1 MIIKKQLYLS
11 FILAYQDIKLRYRR
25 SIIGPFWS
33 TISMGV
39 VIASVGFVFGSIFRS
54 PMEEYL
60 PFLAVGLIVWTFI
73 LGTISEG
80 CNVFIDSEHMIKQ
93 LNLPFSIFVLKII
106 LRNLLLLSHNILILP
121 FIFLFFEKPI
131 TLSILLVIP
140 GIILISF
147 SIVWMVLLAGM
158 FCARYRDLPQ
168 IVINLL
174 QVSFYLTPII
184 WMPNLVPDR
193 MGSSFL
199 MFNPFF
205 HLLEV
210 VRAPFLG
217 NPSSISSWFIV
228 AMIGLLGWIFTLFF
242 YRRLRD
248 QIVYWL

>member
-1 MIIKKQLYLS
+1 MGIVIG
-11 FILAYQDIKLRYRR
+11 
-25 SIIGPFWS
+25 SI
-33 TISMGV
+33 
-39 VIASVGFVFGSIFRS
+39 GFVFGTIFRA

-60 PFLAVGLIVWTFI
+60 PFLALGLIFWAFI
-73 LGTISEG
+73 LGTISDG
-80 CNVFIDSEHMIKQ
+80 CLVFIESENVIKQ
-93 LNLPFSIFVLKII
+93 LNIPLSIFVLKIF
-106 LRNLLLLSHNILILP
+106 LRNLLLLFHNILILP
-121 FIFLFFEKPI
+121 FIFLLFKIPI
-131 TLSILLVIP
+131 TISVLLVIP

-217 NPSSISSWFIV
+217 NPIIISSWFIV
-228 AMIGLLGWIFTLFF
+228 LMIGLLGWIFTLFF